1 MTVISEAWLA
11 GTLTLDTRARC
22 VARPCCRKRALWALP
37 KLYNTTFSTAPRMLS
52 RASDSITVW
61 QARNPALRDW
71 GGYGVREGEGFSSQR
86 SQGPLVGSEV
96 MEMLDQAIP
105 AR

>member
-1 MTVISEAWLA
+1 M
-11 GTLTLDTRARC
+11 
-22 VARPCCRKRALWALP
+22 ARPCCRKWALWALP
-37 KLYNTTFSTAPRMLS
+37 KLYNTTFSTAPRTLS